1 MSEPVRVLVTGAA
14 GQIAYSLLF
23 SMARGDVFGKDQ
35 PIVLLLLDI
44 TPMLPVLDG
53 VVMELQDCALPLLR
67 DIIPTDKE
75 EVAFKDLDA
84 AILVGSMPR
93 KEGMERKD
101 LLKANVAIF
110 KSQGAALEKYAK
122 KTVKVLVVG
131 NPANTNCLI
140 AAKSAPSIPKENFS
154 CLTRLDHNRA
164 RSQVAMRCGVP
175 ATQVKNVIIW
185 GNHSSTQYPDVHHCL
200 VNMCGSELACFEA
213 VKDDAWLKGDFI
225 ATVQQRG
232 AAVIKARKL
241 SSAMSAA
248 KAICDHMRDI
258 WSGTPEGEFI
268 SMGVYSTGNSYEVPD
283 DLIYSFPVQIK
294 DKTWKIVEG
303 LAINDFS
310 RSKMDATAAEL
321 IDERDTADVANVH
334 WQKKIASHET
344 SLFIGCGVHA
354 AFRFATAWYGTV
366 SGPSDPLDQADPND
380 FSSVSILR
388 SHSLS
393 KEGVLRGGMAQFQE
407 MMRQQLESSMHTELK
422 KLLDTV
428 TGVEREVSNKDFEG
442 FKNLFHRFL
451 QVKGPSVEWIKIQRP
466 PEDSIQP
473 YDKIAGRGLPDSV
486 ADSLNKLVVVKLNGG
501 LGTSMGCKGPKSL
514 ISVRNENTFLDLTVQ
529 QIEHLNKTYNT
540 DVPLVL
546 MNSFNT
552 DEDTK
557 KILQKY
563 THHRVKIHTFNQSR
577 YPRINKES
585 LLPVATSLS
594 MTGQSAEGW
603 YPPGHGDIYASFY
616 NSGLLDQLIAQG
628 KEYIFVSNID
638 NLGATVDLHILHHL
652 VSQPNGKRCE
662 FIMEVTDKTRADVKG
677 GTLIQYEGK
686 LRLLEIAQVPK
697 AHVDEFKSVSKF
709 KIFNTNNLW
718 ISLAAIKRLQEQ
730 KAMDME
736 IIVNPKTLDG
746 GQNVIQL
753 ETAVGAAIKCFDNA
767 LGINV
772 PRSRFLPVKTTSDLL
787 LVMSNLYSL
796 KAGSLNMSPQRE
808 FPTTPH
814 VKLGSSFTKV
824 QEYLTRFESI
834 PDMLELDHLTV
845 SGDVTFGKNVSLKG
859 TVIII
864 ANHGDRIDI
873 PAGSMLENKIVSG
886 NLRILDH

>member
-1 MSEPVRVLVTGAA
+1 LWLHVE
-14 GQIAYSLLF
+14 
-23 SMARGDVFGKDQ
+23 
-35 PIVLLLLDI
+35 
-44 TPMLPVLDG
+44 
-53 VVMELQDCALPLLR
+53 
-67 DIIPTDKE
+67 
-75 EVAFKDLDA
+75 
-84 AILVGSMPR
+84 ILS
-93 KEGMERKD
+93 
-101 LLKANVAIF
+101 I
-110 KSQGAALEKYAK
+110 KS
-122 KTVKVLVVG
+122 
-131 NPANTNCLI
+131 
-140 AAKSAPSIPKENFS
+140 
-154 CLTRLDHNRA
+154 
-164 RSQVAMRCGVP
+164 
-175 ATQVKNVIIW
+175 
-185 GNHSSTQYPDVHHCL
+185 
-200 VNMCGSELACFEA
+200 
-213 VKDDAWLKGDFI
+213 
-225 ATVQQRG
+225 
-232 AAVIKARKL
+232 
-241 SSAMSAA
+241 
-248 KAICDHMRDI
+248 
-258 WSGTPEGEFI
+258 
-268 SMGVYSTGNSYEVPD
+268 
-283 DLIYSFPVQIK
+283 
-294 DKTWKIVEG
+294 
-303 LAINDFS
+303 
-310 RSKMDATAAEL
+310 
-321 IDERDTADVANVH
+321 VAN
-334 WQKKIASHET
+334 
-344 SLFIGCGVHA
+344 
-354 AFRFATAWYGTV
+354 
-366 SGPSDPLDQADPND
+366 
-380 FSSVSILR
+380 
-388 SHSLS
+388 
-393 KEGVLRGGMAQFQE
+393 GGMAQFQE
-407 MMRQQLESSMHTELK
+407 MMRQQLESSMHDELE
-422 KLLDTV
+422 KLLDTT
-428 TGVEREVSNKDFEG
+428 TGAEREVSKKDFEG

-473 YDKIAGRGLPDSV
+473 YDKIAARGLPDNV
-486 ADSLNKLVVVKLNGG
+486 ANSLNKLVVVKLNGG

-577 YPRINKES
+577 YPRVNKES
-585 LLPVATSLS
+585 LLPVSTNLS
-594 MTGQSAEGW
+594 MNGQNAEGW

-616 NSGLLDQLIAQG
+616 NSGLLDQLIEQG

-662 FIMEVTDKTRADVKG
+662 FVMEVTDKTRADVKG

-697 AHVDEFKSVSKF
+697 THVDEFKSVSKF

-718 ISLAAIKRLQEQ
+718 ISLPAIKRLQEQ
-730 KAMDME
+730 NAMDME

-796 KAGSLNMSPQRE
+796 EAGSLTMSPKRE

-824 QEYLTRFESI
+824 QEYLIRFESI